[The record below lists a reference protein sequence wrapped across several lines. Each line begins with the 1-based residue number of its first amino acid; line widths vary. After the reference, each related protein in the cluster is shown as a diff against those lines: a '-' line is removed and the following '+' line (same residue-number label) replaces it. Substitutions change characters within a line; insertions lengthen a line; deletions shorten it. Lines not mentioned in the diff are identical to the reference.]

1 MTEAQSLLR
10 LQEIDLELIRLRKTV
25 ESHPAR
31 KRLASAEAAQRKV
44 ASQLSKIVGARK
56 DVEIE
61 IEDNTASRHKMETLV
76 GECQEKS
83 VQEDLD
89 YKGVKALEQQL
100 SALAKQMEKL
110 AFQRRGLD
118 EKLER
123 AMTAEKNAHDLAAK
137 IEAEKRSIAL
147 ELKEDLGTVRER
159 VQQLS
164 GEREQITSQLSPEM
178 LTRYDEAAKRFHGLA
193 VEKLDGNKPSVCR
206 VALQPS
212 SYHDIQ
218 SGDDVTTCPYCRR
231 ILVVREI

>member
-31 KRLASAEAAQRKV
+31 KRLASAEAAQKKV

-61 IEDNTASRHKMETLV
+61 IDDNTASRHKMEALV

-83 VQEDLD
+83 VEEGLD
-89 YKGVKALEQQL
+89 FKAIKALEQQL
-100 SALAKQMEKL
+100 GALAKQLEKL
-110 AFQRRGLD
+110 EFQRRGLD

-123 AMTAEKNAHDLAAK
+123 AMVAEKNARDLSAK
-137 IEAEKRSIAL
+137 IEAEKRSIAA
-147 ELKEDLGTVRER
+147 ELKGDLGTVRER
-159 VQQLS
+159 VQKLS
-164 GEREQITSQLSPEM
+164 GERETITSQLDAST
-178 LTRYDEAAKRFHGLA
+178 LARYDAAAKRFHGLA
-193 VEKLDGNKPSVCR
+193 VERLEGNKPSACR

-212 SYHDIQ
+212 SYADIQ
-218 SGDDVTTCPYCRR
+218 RGGDVTECPYCRR
-231 ILVVREI
+231 ILVVREV